1 MIRSIFLLAGAAAL
15 ALASPEAGGHG
26 EAHGGDPYIWYKWF
40 NFAILAGGLGYLVAK
55 LGVPALRGQQ
65 KSILKRLDEAQKKA
79 AETERRTK
87 QVEEKV
93 AGLEH
98 EIAELR
104 RRAAEEMALEARQM
118 EEETRRLLEKVDQ
131 QAQLEI
137 ASAVDH
143 ARKELRAMAADLAVQ
158 LAAERL
164 AAEVAQGAQE
174 RIVERFIRSLGD
186 GQGGRN

>member
-1 MIRSIFLLAGAAAL
+1 MIRTIFLLAGAAVL
-15 ALASPEAGGHG
+15 ALASPEAGAHG
-26 EAHGGDPYIWYKWF
+26 GTHGGDPYIWYKWF

-65 KSILKRLDEAQKKA
+65 KAILKKLEEAQKKA
-79 AETERRTK
+79 AEAERRTK

-93 AGLEH
+93 AGLER

-143 ARKELRAMAADLAVQ
+143 ARKELRAMAAELAVQ

-174 RIVERFIRSLGD
+174 RLVERFIRSLGD
-186 GQGGRN
+186 GRSGRN

>member
-1 MIRSIFLLAGAAAL
+1 MIRTIFLLAGAAAL

-104 RRAAEEMALEARQM
+104 RRAAEEMALEARQV

-186 GQGGRN
+186 GQGSRN

>member
-1 MIRSIFLLAGAAAL
+1 MIRTIFLLAGAAAL

-118 EEETRRLLEKVDQ
+118 EEETRCLLEKVDQ

-186 GQGGRN
+186 GQGSRN

>member
-1 MIRSIFLLAGAAAL
+1 MIRTIFLLAGAAAL

-26 EAHGGDPYIWYKWF
+26 EPHGGDPYIWYKWF

-104 RRAAEEMALEARQM
+104 RRAAEEIALEARQM

>member
-1 MIRSIFLLAGAAAL
+1 MIRTIFPLAGAAAL

-26 EAHGGDPYIWYKWF
+26 EAHVGDPYIWYKWF

-55 LGVPALRGQQ
+55 LGVPALRSQQ
-65 KSILKRLDEAQKKA
+65 KAILKSLEEAQKKA

-93 AGLEH
+93 AGLER

-143 ARKELRAMAADLAVQ
+143 ARKELRAMAADLAVE

-174 RIVERFIRSLGD
+174 RLVERFIRSLGD

>member
-1 MIRSIFLLAGAAAL
+1 MIRMISLLAGAAAL
-15 ALASPEAGGHG
+15 ALASPDTGGHG
-26 EAHGGDPYIWYKWF
+26 EAHGGDPYLWYKWF
-40 NFAILAGGLGYLVAK
+40 NFAILAGGLGYLVAR

-65 KSILKRLDEAQKKA
+65 KAILKRLEEARKKA

-143 ARKELRAMAADLAVQ
+143 ARKELRAMAADLAIE
-158 LAAERL
+158 LASQRL

>member
-1 MIRSIFLLAGAAAL
+1 MIRSILLLVGTAAL
-15 ALASPEAGGHG
+15 GLASPESGGHG

-40 NFAILAGGLGYLVAK
+40 NFAILAGGLGYLVAR

-65 KSILKRLDEAQKKA
+65 KSILKRLEEAQKKA

-93 AGLEH
+93 AGLER

-158 LAAERL
+158 LATERL
-164 AAEVAQGAQE
+164 AAEVERGAQE

-186 GQGGRN
+186 GRGGRN

>member
-1 MIRSIFLLAGAAAL
+1 MIRTIFLLAGAAAL
-15 ALASPEAGGHG
+15 AMASPEAGGHG

-65 KSILKRLDEAQKKA
+65 AAILKKLEEAQKKA
-79 AETERRTK
+79 AEAERRTR

-93 AGLEH
+93 AGLER

-143 ARKELRAMAADLAVQ
+143 ARKELRAMAAELAVQ

-174 RIVERFIRSLGD
+174 RLVERFIRSLGD
-186 GQGGRN
+186 GRSGRN

>member
-1 MIRSIFLLAGAAAL
+1 MIRTIFLLAGAAAL

-40 NFAILAGGLGYLVAK
+40 NFAILAGGLGYLGAK

-65 KSILKRLDEAQKKA
+65 KAILNKLEEAQKKA
-79 AETERRTK
+79 AEAERRTR

-93 AGLEH
+93 AGLER

-143 ARKELRAMAADLAVQ
+143 ARKELRAMAAELAVQ

-174 RIVERFIRSLGD
+174 RLVERFIRSLGD
-186 GQGGRN
+186 GRSGRN